1 MVICVI
7 LKQKTALQ
15 PKQLQAS
22 SSNTKPLFSSSQVAL
37 LRMSNKIDDLVQTTN
52 SLKNTQGRARSTS
65 PLVSREVPKTHF
77 RQHIFN
83 NIFKEKCQRAFTA
96 DAVLNHP
103 FEHFVKELPTEV
115 HGIIGK

>member
-1 MVICVI
+1 MVICGI

-52 SLKNTQGRARSTS
+52 SLKNTQGRALSTS

-83 NIFKEKCQRAFTA
+83 NIFKEK
-96 DAVLNHP
+96 
-103 FEHFVKELPTEV
+103 
-115 HGIIGK
+115 